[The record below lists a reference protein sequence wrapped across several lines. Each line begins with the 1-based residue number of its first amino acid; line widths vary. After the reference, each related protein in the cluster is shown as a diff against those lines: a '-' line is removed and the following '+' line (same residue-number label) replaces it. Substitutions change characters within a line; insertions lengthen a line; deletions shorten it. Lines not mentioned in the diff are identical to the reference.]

1 MTAKEQ
7 KFLALFAETAR
18 IELPRDG
25 EGFIR
30 IMRELLAFDVQKA
43 ILVWEY
49 HLAAHSAS
57 LAGDKALASLL
68 ADGVRAEFGK
78 SAGRLAR
85 AVTDSRAVR
94 EAVYR
99 FGPTSLSSAETAAVA
114 AQLMLAGKAESDDV
128 LKNAMKNP
136 FGEFGAFMSAV
147 TDRLIIEL
155 SRKNPSG
162 ASFPKKLAAQVLS
175 YSEKIRGA
183 ERAFIAQR
191 IREL

>member
-1 MTAKEQ
+1 
-7 KFLALFAETAR
+7 
-18 IELPRDG
+18 
-25 EGFIR
+25 
-30 IMRELLAFDVQKA
+30 MRELLAFDVQKA

-68 ADGVRAEFGK
+68 ADGVRTEFGR

-136 FGEFGAFMSAV
+136 FGEFGAFMAAV
-147 TDRLIIEL
+147 TDRR
-155 SRKNPSG
+155 SDCP
-162 ASFPKKLAAQVLS
+162 
-175 YSEKIRGA
+175 
-183 ERAFIAQR
+183 
-191 IREL
+191 